1 MKASTNQAK
10 TAREVYDEAVAA
22 AAEWAQAISDL
33 EDQSKAANARQA
45 GSPADLEAIATE
57 QLGIE
62 RRIEL
67 AQATLAARE
76 ADVITAAQS
85 VVASEADAL
94 QPAIDKARNPV
105 AAIDL
110 KTSKLRQALDEHLA
124 DTRDAREAA
133 ERDAAGLERR
143 QRGLRAAVAGEPLR
157 EYFRTVDDLPQVLHP
172 ERGVLHLP
180 TYQAELDRAAEQA
193 AYEQWRQEG
202 QRVLDGVAAAL
213 KLADELTVSRSV
225 YRDSITSILEGLD
238 ERSIFE
244 SGVDR
249 ADLEWV
255 RTARI
260 SAEVLA
266 SEYDEPGY
274 LEAFDRAAQYADA
287 GSLAEV
293 VRALNRIWQARQQA
307 ESDETETERMRNFSE
322 ALRQQDAANAAA
334 AARIIAE
341 RVS

>member
-10 TAREVYDEAVAA
+10 TAREMYDEAVAA
-22 AAEWAQAISDL
+22 AAEWATAISDL
-33 EDQSKAANARQA
+33 EGQSKAANARQA
-45 GSPADLEAIATE
+45 DSPSDLEAIANE

-85 VVASEADAL
+85 VVAAEADAL
-94 QPAIDKARNPV
+94 QAAIDKARNAV

-110 KTSKLRQALDEHLA
+110 KTAKLRQALDEHLA

-157 EYFRTVDDLPQVLHP
+157 EYFRTVEDLPEVLHP

-180 TYQAELDRAAEQA
+180 TYQADLDRAAEQA

-202 QRVLDGVAAAL
+202 QRVLDEVAAAL
-213 KLADELTVSRSV
+213 KLTDELTVSRSV

-244 SGVDR
+244 SDADRVDLHWLR
-249 ADLEWV
+249 MQRV
-255 RTARI
+255 
-260 SAEVLA
+260 SAEA
-266 SEYDEPGY
+266 FADTYDDPGH
-274 LEAFDRAAQYADA
+274 LDAFDQAAQYADA
-287 GSLAEV
+287 PSMNQV
-293 VRALNRIWQARQQA
+293 VSALGWIRQARQQIEDDEGEA
-307 ESDETETERMRNFSE
+307 ESKRNLREVF
-322 ALRQQDAANAAA
+322 RQQEAANKAA